1 MSLLDHVGMVLLA
14 AGKGTRLGCTDKPK
28 VMLDIGGKPMMS
40 YIVSSLESLGVS
52 SERIMAVVG
61 FQPETIINYFGSR
74 VNYAVQEEQLGT
86 AHAAMVGA
94 AALPETI
101 ETVCVLQGDDS
112 AFLSPQTL
120 NNFLETHISSGAD
133 LTLMTVVSDDET
145 LGRVIRDKD
154 GALLDVL
161 EKEEVT
167 KDQESIPE
175 RNTNIFC
182 ARKAWILSAFLRM
195 QEIDAIH
202 EFGIP
207 QFIPLAREDLLRV
220 QTYRLPDPEEYM
232 GINTKEQCAH
242 ADQKMH
248 ALVQSRHSHATQS
261 YS

>member
-1 MSLLDHVGMVLLA
+1 MNVLAKKTLKNLKLSLVIGLFFQSLSLSYKLSLKIFYKNNMDKNNIGIVILA

-61 FQPETIINYFGSR
+61 FQRETIINYFGSR

-120 NNFLETHISSGAD
+120 NNFLETHI
-133 LTLMTVVSDDET
+133 
-145 LGRVIRDKD
+145 
-154 GALLDVL
+154 
-161 EKEEVT
+161 
-167 KDQESIPE
+167 
-175 RNTNIFC
+175 
-182 ARKAWILSAFLRM
+182 
-195 QEIDAIH
+195 
-202 EFGIP
+202 
-207 QFIPLAREDLLRV
+207 
-220 QTYRLPDPEEYM
+220 
-232 GINTKEQCAH
+232 
-242 ADQKMH
+242 
-248 ALVQSRHSHATQS
+248 
-261 YS
+261 